1 MKQPYSLNLLV
12 FLVGILP
19 AFGQVDPLKT
29 VPGFAPTF
37 KLNESI
43 TESVETTVDTKIGGF
58 GEYDPV
64 TRQQL
69 TSDSSSIS
77 ITANISGVSLA
88 SIQPETPFAVK
99 VGRLSFTGI
108 LGQDP
113 SYTEANKATRRS
125 IVISKKVVV
134 DEDHTIGGYSVK
146 LSWTATRL
154 IIDITGSRSFK
165 SLVAE
170 ELMEELLDPAAA
182 ASYAGNAEVG
192 TTKSIK
198 NVISVSVQFA
208 EFASAPRDALLQ
220 ATSSVKKEIFGS
232 KDDVDFEEFLLDTVE
247 ITGGFD
253 LALPSAT
260 ITAPAKKS
268 SPRGK
273 FTLTGKASDAH
284 GISAID

>member
-1 MKQPYSLNLLV
+1 MKKPYPHALLV

-19 AFGQVDPLKT
+19 AFGQVDPLQT

-43 TESVETTVDTKIGGF
+43 TESVETTVDTKIGGC

-64 TRQQL
+64 TREQL

-88 SIQPETPFAVK
+88 SINPETPFAVK
-99 VGRLSFTGI
+99 VGELSFKGT

-134 DEDHTIGGYSVK
+134 HEDYAIGGYSVK

-154 IIDITGSRSFK
+154 IIEISGYRSLK
-165 SLVAE
+165 PLLSE
-170 ELMEELLDPAAA
+170 ELIKELLDPAAA
-182 ASYAGNAEVG
+182 TLYAGKAKVG

-208 EFASAPRDALLQ
+208 EFASAPRDAFLQ
-220 ATSSVKKEIFGS
+220 GTSSVKMETFGS
-232 KDDVDFEEFLLDTVE
+232 KDDVDYEEFLLDTVE

-253 LALPSAT
+253 LAQSSAT
-260 ITAPAKKS
+260 ITAPAINS
-268 SPRGK
+268 STGGK
-273 FTLTGKASDAH
+273 LTLTGKASDAR
-284 GISAID
+284 GIAVIE

>member
-1 MKQPYSLNLLV
+1 MKKPYPLALLV

-19 AFGQVDPLKT
+19 AFGQVDPLQT

-43 TESVETTVDTKIGGF
+43 TESVETTVDTKIGGC

-64 TRQQL
+64 TREQL

-88 SIQPETPFAVK
+88 SINPETPFAVK
-99 VGRLSFTGI
+99 VGELSFSGT

-134 DEDHTIGGYSVK
+134 HEDYAIGGYSVK

-154 IIDITGSRSFK
+154 IIEISGYRSLK
-165 SLVAE
+165 PLLGE
-170 ELMEELLDPAAA
+170 ELIKELLDPAAA
-182 ASYAGNAEVG
+182 TLYAGKAEVG

-208 EFASAPRDALLQ
+208 EFASAPRDAFLQ
-220 ATSSVKKEIFGS
+220 GTSSVKMETFGS
-232 KDDVDFEEFLLDTVE
+232 KDDVDYEEFLLDTVE

-253 LALPSAT
+253 LAQSSAT
-260 ITAPAKKS
+260 ITAPAKNS
-268 SPRGK
+268 SSGGK
-273 FTLTGKASDAH
+273 LTLTGKASDAR
-284 GISAID
+284 GIAVIE